1 MTTSLVL
8 TTIIIILLIVIL
20 MLLTIIYSIN
30 KKNKYCCGP
39 YEYIFKKEDYDE
51 NNKIIVPNWCGNKK
65 RDEE

>member
-1 MTTSLVL
+1 MNGL
-8 TTIIIILLIVIL
+8 TFCNECPFLC
-20 MLLTIIYSIN
+20 IN

-39 YEYIFKKEDYDE
+39 YEYVFKKEDYDE